1 MKRSVLL
8 YGVLALAVVASLAW
22 LLWPRSSPALQASL
36 VAQAAPA
43 DVSGFARA
51 EGPREIMF
59 PADRGPHDEYQTEWW
74 YYTGNLTAET
84 GEHFGFQL
92 TFFRRALIP
101 PDQRSPRDSAWGTDQ
116 VYMAHFALTDV
127 NGGKH
132 YSFERL
138 ARGAAGVAG
147 AQADPYRV
155 WLEDWEVAELAPTSG
170 IEAVRQPPLGLAGL
184 SGQTT
189 QPAEA
194 STPAEASD
202 DAPWRPSPARLR
214 AAADDIALDLTLS
227 DLKPPALQGDRG
239 YSRKG
244 PEPGNA
250 SYYVSR
256 TRIAAEGTVTVGG
269 KTFAVTGLS
278 WMDQEWSTSALGP
291 EQVGWDW
298 FSIQLDD
305 NTELMVFQLRRAD
318 GSVDAFSSG
327 TLIAA
332 DGTTRTLGPN
342 DFTLTPTATWRSPR
356 TGGVYPAAWVLTVP
370 AADLRLEVTPWLAD
384 QEMQVSYTYWEGAVR
399 VTGVSAGKTV
409 AGNGYVELTGYA
421 GSMQGEF

>member
-1 MKRSVLL
+1 M
-8 YGVLALAVVASLAW
+8 VARVTA
-22 LLWPRSSPALQASL
+22 A
-36 VAQAAPA
+36 AAPV

-51 EGPREIMF
+51 EGPRKIVF
-59 PADRGPHDEYQTEWW
+59 PADRGPHNDYQTEWW

-101 PDQRSPRDSAWGTDQ
+101 PDQRSARASAWGTDQ

-127 NGGKH
+127 SGGRH

-155 WLEDWEVAELAPTSG
+155 WLEDWEVAEVAPMSG
-170 IEAVRQPPLGLAGL
+170 IEAVRQPPSGLAGL
-184 SGQTT
+184 SGLTG

-194 STPAEASD
+194 SSPVGSSGDLA
-202 DAPWRPSPARLR
+202 WRPQPARLR
-214 AAADDIALDLTLS
+214 AAALDPSFNLNLSLDLILS
-227 DLKPPALQGDRG
+227 DLKPPVLQGDRG

-256 TRIAAEGTVTVGG
+256 TRIATTGTVTVGG
-269 KTFAVTGLS
+269 KVYAVSGLS
-278 WMDQEWSTSALGP
+278 WMDQEWSTSALGAD
-291 EQVGWDW
+291 QVGWDW

-305 NTELMVFQLRRAD
+305 DTELMAFQLRRAD

-332 DGTTRTLGPN
+332 DGSTRTLGPD
-342 DFTLTPTATWRSPR
+342 DFTITSTATWRSPR
-356 TGGVYPAAWVLTVP
+356 TGGVYPAGWVVTVP
-370 AADLRLEVTPWLAD
+370 AADLRLEITPWLAD

-399 VTGVSAGKTV
+399 VTGTSAGRLVT
-409 AGNGYVELTGYA
+409 GNGYVELTGYA